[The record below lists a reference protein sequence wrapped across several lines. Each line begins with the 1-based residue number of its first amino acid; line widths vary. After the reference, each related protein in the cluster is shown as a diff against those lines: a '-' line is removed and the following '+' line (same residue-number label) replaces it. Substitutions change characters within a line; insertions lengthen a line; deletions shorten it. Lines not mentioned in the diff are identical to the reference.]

1 MTLGPKVY
9 LSRVWR
15 CRRAGQECVS
25 VQWCVWIQCGG
36 RHGRVR
42 ARGRCE
48 PRCVCVPRGLGPDR
62 AKPVGRR
69 FRERVTGASA
79 APGFGVRGSLGA
91 SRPAPPPGESRVLR
105 PPNLATRRL
114 SGRTHASAQSGRER
128 GCTGG
133 ERWPRDWRS
142 EPAVRPKPSSEPGR
156 PEPGRLESHP
166 GSAAERAGD
175 ARRPKVAAMT
185 GRVSAPS
192 PAGDGY
198 GRVCSFPC
206 ALHSRE
212 VPNQNLRVPASKGCA
227 LK

>member
-1 MTLGPKVY
+1 MPW
-9 LSRVWR
+9 S
-15 CRRAGQECVS
+15 
-25 VQWCVWIQCGG
+25 VWIQCGG
-36 RHGRVR
+36 RHGRFR

-69 FRERVTGASA
+69 FRERVTGAYA
-79 APGFGVRGSLGA
+79 APESGVRGSLGA

-105 PPNLATRRL
+105 PPNLATRRVRSEPKRSL
-114 SGRTHASAQSGRER
+114 RAQASAQSRRER

-142 EPAVRPKPSSEPGR
+142 APAVLLKPSSEPGR
-156 PEPGRLESHP
+156 PEPGRLESQP

-212 VPNQNLRVPASKGCA
+212 VPNQNLRVPASKVCA